1 MKRLLNALGY
11 FVFALVTLG
20 PGLAFA
26 HHGVA
31 SLGVAGLQGPG
42 APLETSTSATLPRGS
57 YLVYGK
63 LDYARFQKYTPEV
76 DDEGDYNAFWMYSI
90 GYGLRS
96 YFSLY
101 TFVPFYTKTV
111 EDNSYNTSG
120 FADMSVM
127 GVLGFKYDEGLRLTP
142 DNESLDDMED
152 WHFTLYG
159 GASLPTGNADI
170 TDSNGNID
178 PGMSLGFGRPSY
190 QAGLTATKTAAT
202 RFTFVA
208 ETSYIGFSEYE
219 YADGSKVRFGDELRV
234 NTALVSRLVMKAP
247 SEMRL
252 DGSIE
257 AGFLRLGRDEL
268 DGVGEAATGGD
279 MLYATP
285 GLRLY
290 FKTMSFA
297 AGVKLPVWTK
307 LNEEADQQ
315 GAEGKESYRAI
326 FALSI
331 LL

>member
-1 MKRLLNALGY
+1 
-11 FVFALVTLG
+11 
-20 PGLAFA
+20 
-26 HHGVA
+26 
-31 SLGVAGLQGPG
+31 
-42 APLETSTSATLPRGS
+42 
-57 YLVYGK
+57 
-63 LDYARFQKYTPEV
+63 V
-76 DDEGDYNAFWMYSI
+76 DDEGDYNAFWMYSV

-96 YFSLY
+96 FFSIY
-101 TFVPFYTKTV
+101 AFVPFYTKTV

-142 DNESLDDMED
+142 DNESLDDLED
-152 WHFTLYG
+152 WHFTAYG
-159 GASLPTGNADI
+159 GASLPTGNANI
-170 TDSNGNID
+170 TDSSGNID

-202 RFTFVA
+202 RFTFVVEA
-208 ETSYIGFSEYE
+208 SYIGFSEYE
-219 YADGSKVRFGDELRV
+219 YADGSRVRFGDELRLNSAV
-234 NTALVSRLVMKAP
+234 VSRLVMNAP
-247 SEMRL
+247 SATRL

-290 FKTMSFA
+290 YKAMSFA

-326 FALSI
+326 FTLSI